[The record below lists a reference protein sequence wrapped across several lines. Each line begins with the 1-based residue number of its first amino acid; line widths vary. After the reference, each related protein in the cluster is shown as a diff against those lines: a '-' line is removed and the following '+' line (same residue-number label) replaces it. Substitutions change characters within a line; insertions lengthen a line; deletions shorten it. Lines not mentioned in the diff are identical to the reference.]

1 MTEDQL
7 RSAAGQVRLLCLDVD
22 GVMTDGAMYYSPA
35 GEAMKRFH
43 TQDAAGIALARKAG
57 VEIAWISADDSPITA
72 ARARKLEIVHF
83 AFGCDDKVRAAEV
96 LRCNCT
102 ASGESSPT
110 WATIGSTFRS
120 CSASGCR
127 RAPPTPIPRCAR
139 WRATAAARAAAMAR
153 CGSCATS
160 SWGRDRTAAD
170 RPSAVFQEHTPGV
183 ETMAEVEQYIQREGL
198 DRLLDFGAD
207 ADYQEGVFDA
217 VSGNLTVPFPPQA
230 ADLVRLHRTIRQ
242 RKSFTVLEFGVGYS
256 TIVIADA
263 LRKNQQDW
271 ERLARKPEV
280 RNRFMFQVF
289 SVQPVAGMAGASQG
303 PPAGGPGR
311 PRTLVFQ

>member
-1 MTEDQL
+1 
-7 RSAAGQVRLLCLDVD
+7 
-22 GVMTDGAMYYSPA
+22 
-35 GEAMKRFH
+35 
-43 TQDAAGIALARKAG
+43 
-57 VEIAWISADDSPITA
+57 
-72 ARARKLEIVHF
+72 
-83 AFGCDDKVRAAEV
+83 
-96 LRCNCT
+96 
-102 ASGESSPT
+102 
-110 WATIGSTFRS
+110 
-120 CSASGCR
+120 
-127 RAPPTPIPRCAR
+127 
-139 WRATAAARAAAMAR
+139 
-153 CGSCATS
+153 
-160 SWGRDRTAAD
+160 
-170 RPSAVFQEHTPGV
+170 
-183 ETMAEVEQYIQREGL
+183 MAEVEQYIQREGL

-289 SVQPVAGMAGASQG
+289 SVDPSRGWLERAKGRLPADLADRVHLCFSEVEIGTYQGQLCHYFTSLPDVVADFIYLD
-303 PPAGGPGR
+303 GPGPKDVKGTIR
-311 PRTLVFQ
+311 GLSFQCDERTVMSADLLLMESTFLPGTFILVDGRTNNARFLQRNFRRTYDVRWDKEGDVTSFELKEERLGKYNVLGSDYF